1 MIDTFWVLKDIIDLK
16 LGYKKLWI
24 EPMIFKA
31 DSKNSQNQTVTNNI
45 FKDSN
50 STDYFSL
57 YILNLFFIYSL

>member
-1 MIDTFWVLKDIIDLK
+1 
-16 LGYKKLWI
+16 
-24 EPMIFKA
+24 MIFKTEIK

>member
-31 DSKNSQNQTVTNNI
+31 DSKNSQNQRVTNNI